1 MKQIMMTLTCGR
13 ACSRSTKRTSSFC
26 ARLIAA
32 FAAVLCCTMTT
43 TVYAQDKVEQ
53 ALKLAEQ
60 KAKLADGNVENG
72 KVQYEAA
79 VSFISDDLGEKKDLD
94 RALTYANRAL
104 KIAQEHPA
112 PQDTLKGL
120 TCYALGMIYMWKQ
133 SWENCFDYMEMAMDA
148 FQEELGRYDPVTN
161 GTKLVY
167 GYFMAGAQPLRAFPL
182 IQEAFND
189 NSMAPQNK
197 RIENMDM
204 AFIAQSVALEMLI
217 AEYTKRLS
225 HAVPMIIHEGKSY
238 LVVQTKDWNM
248 ERPLVGWMVPSM
260 LRTEAENASFKGDDF
275 ILCGENYQFIVVPEE
290 EKEQY
295 NLNFN
300 FLHQIRNPRQIQ
312 VKDGSSCIWFLNDQ
326 SYNDILNKYRE
337 FKSKESR

>member
-1 MKQIMMTLTCGR
+1 MKKILTTLI
-13 ACSRSTKRTSSFC
+13 
-26 ARLIAA
+26 IAI
-32 FAAVLCCTMTT
+32 LCCAMTT
-43 TVYAQDKVEQ
+43 TVHAQDKVEQ

-60 KAKLADGNVENG
+60 KAKFADENMENG

-94 RALTYANRAL
+94 RALTYANRAF

-167 GYFMAGAQPLRAFPL
+167 GHFMAGAQHLRAFTL
-182 IQEAFND
+182 ILQAFTD

-197 RIENMDM
+197 RIEHIDK
-204 AFIAQSVALEMLI
+204 AFIAQSMALELLI
-217 AEYTKRLS
+217 ADYTKRMS
-225 HAVPMIIHEGKSY
+225 HAVPAVIHEGKSY
-238 LVVQTKDWNM
+238 YVIQTKDWNM
-248 ERPLVGWMVPSM
+248 ERPLVGWTVPSM
-260 LRTEAENASFKGDDF
+260 LRTDAENASFKGDDL
-275 ILCGENYQFIVVPEE
+275 ILCDDNFQLFVVPEE
-290 EKEQY
+290 EKEKY
-295 NLNFN
+295 NLNFS
-300 FLHQIRNPRQIQ
+300 FLHQVRNPRQLQI
-312 VKDGSSCIWFLNDQ
+312 KDGSSYIWFLNDQ
-326 SYNDILNKYRE
+326 SYNDILKKYRE
-337 FKSKESR
+337 FKSKK

>member
-1 MKQIMMTLTCGR
+1 MKKILTTLV
-13 ACSRSTKRTSSFC
+13 A
-26 ARLIAA
+26 I
-32 FAAVLCCTMTT
+32 LCCAMTT
-43 TVYAQDKVEQ
+43 TVHAQDKVEQ

-60 KAKLADGNVENG
+60 KAKFADENVENG

-79 VSFISDDLGEKKDLD
+79 ISFISDDLGEKKDLD

-182 IQEAFND
+182 ILQAFTD

-197 RIENMDM
+197 RIENIDK
-204 AFIAQSVALEMLI
+204 AFIAQSMALEMLI
-217 AEYTKRLS
+217 ADYTKRMS
-225 HAVPMIIHEGKSY
+225 HAVPAVIHEGKSY
-238 LVVQTKDWNM
+238 YVIQTKDWNM
-248 ERPLVGWMVPSM
+248 ERPLVGWTVPSM
-260 LRTEAENASFKGDDF
+260 LRTDAENASFKGDDL
-275 ILCGENYQFIVVPEE
+275 ILCDDNFQLFVVPEE
-290 EKEQY
+290 EKEKY
-295 NLNFN
+295 NLNFS
-300 FLHQIRNPRQIQ
+300 FLHQVRNPRQLQI
-312 VKDGSSCIWFLNDQ
+312 KDGSSYIWFLNDQ
-326 SYNDILNKYRE
+326 SYNDILKKYRE
-337 FKSKESR
+337 FKSKK

>member
-1 MKQIMMTLTCGR
+1 MKKILTTLI
-13 ACSRSTKRTSSFC
+13 
-26 ARLIAA
+26 IAI
-32 FAAVLCCTMTT
+32 LCCAMTT
-43 TVYAQDKVEQ
+43 TVHAQDKVEQ

-60 KAKLADGNVENG
+60 KAKFADENMENG

-94 RALTYANRAL
+94 RALTYANRAF
-104 KIAQEHPA
+104 KISLEHPA

-182 IQEAFND
+182 ILQAFTD

-197 RIENMDM
+197 RIENIDK
-204 AFIAQSVALEMLI
+204 AFIAQSMALEMLI
-217 AEYTKRLS
+217 ADYTKRMS
-225 HAVPMIIHEGKSY
+225 HAVPAVIHEGKSY
-238 LVVQTKDWNM
+238 YVIQTKDWNM
-248 ERPLVGWMVPSM
+248 ERPLVGWTVPSM
-260 LRTEAENASFKGDDF
+260 LRTDAENASFKGDDL
-275 ILCGENYQFIVVPEE
+275 ILCDDNFQLFVVPEE
-290 EKEQY
+290 EKEKY
-295 NLNFN
+295 NLNFS
-300 FLHQIRNPRQIQ
+300 FLHQVRNPRQLQI
-312 VKDGSSCIWFLNDQ
+312 KDGSSYIWFLNDQ
-326 SYNDILNKYRE
+326 SYNDILKKYRE
-337 FKSKESR
+337 FKSKK

>member
-1 MKQIMMTLTCGR
+1 MKKILTTLI
-13 ACSRSTKRTSSFC
+13 
-26 ARLIAA
+26 IAI
-32 FAAVLCCTMTT
+32 LCCAMTT
-43 TVYAQDKVEQ
+43 TVHAQDKVEQ

-60 KAKLADGNVENG
+60 KAKFADENMENG

-94 RALTYANRAL
+94 RALIYANRAF

-182 IQEAFND
+182 IQQAFTD

-204 AFIAQSVALEMLI
+204 ASILQSIALEMLI
-217 AEYTKRLS
+217 ADYTKRMS
-225 HAVPMIIHEGKSY
+225 HAVPAVIHEGKSY
-238 LVVQTKDWNM
+238 YVIQTKDWNM
-248 ERPLVGWMVPSM
+248 ERPLVGWTVPSM
-260 LRTEAENASFKGDDF
+260 LRTDAENASFKGDDL
-275 ILCGENYQFIVVPEE
+275 ILCDDNFQLFVVPEE
-290 EKEQY
+290 EKEKY
-295 NLNFN
+295 NLNFS
-300 FLHQIRNPRQIQ
+300 FLHQVRNPRQLQI
-312 VKDGSSCIWFLNDQ
+312 KDGSSYIWFLNDQ
-326 SYNDILNKYRE
+326 SYNDILKKYRE
-337 FKSKESR
+337 FKSKK

>member
-1 MKQIMMTLTCGR
+1 MKKILTTLI
-13 ACSRSTKRTSSFC
+13 
-26 ARLIAA
+26 IAI
-32 FAAVLCCTMTT
+32 LCCAMTT
-43 TVYAQDKVEQ
+43 TVHAQDKVEQ

-60 KAKLADGNVENG
+60 KAKFADENMENG

-94 RALTYANRAL
+94 RALTYANRAF

-182 IQEAFND
+182 ILPAFTD

-197 RIENMDM
+197 RIENIDK
-204 AFIAQSVALEMLI
+204 AFIAQSMALEMLI
-217 AEYTKRLS
+217 ADYTKRMS
-225 HAVPMIIHEGKSY
+225 HAVPAVIHEGKSY
-238 LVVQTKDWNM
+238 YVIQTKDWNM
-248 ERPLVGWMVPSM
+248 ERPLVGWTVPSM
-260 LRTEAENASFKGDDF
+260 LRTDAENASFKGDDL
-275 ILCGENYQFIVVPEE
+275 ILCDDNFQLFVVPEE
-290 EKEQY
+290 EKEKY
-295 NLNFN
+295 NLNFS
-300 FLHQIRNPRQIQ
+300 FLHQVRNPRQLQI
-312 VKDGSSCIWFLNDQ
+312 KDGSSYIWFLNDQ
-326 SYNDILNKYRE
+326 SYNDILKKYRE
-337 FKSKESR
+337 FKSKK

>member
-1 MKQIMMTLTCGR
+1 MKKILTTLI
-13 ACSRSTKRTSSFC
+13 
-26 ARLIAA
+26 IAI
-32 FAAVLCCTMTT
+32 LCCAMTT
-43 TVYAQDKVEQ
+43 TVHAQDKVEQ

-60 KAKLADGNVENG
+60 KAKFADENMENG

-94 RALTYANRAL
+94 RALTYANRAF

-182 IQEAFND
+182 IQQAFTD

-197 RIENMDM
+197 RIENMDK
-204 AFIAQSVALEMLI
+204 AFIAQSMALEMLI
-217 AEYTKRLS
+217 ADYTKRMS
-225 HAVPMIIHEGKSY
+225 HAVPAVIHEGKSY
-238 LVVQTKDWNM
+238 YVIQTKDWNM
-248 ERPLVGWMVPSM
+248 ERPLVGWTVPSM
-260 LRTEAENASFKGDDF
+260 LRTDAENASFKGDDL
-275 ILCGENYQFIVVPEE
+275 ILCDDNFQLFVVPEE
-290 EKEQY
+290 EKEKY
-295 NLNFN
+295 NLNFS
-300 FLHQIRNPRQIQ
+300 FLHQVRNPRQLQI
-312 VKDGSSCIWFLNDQ
+312 KDGSSYIWFLNDQ
-326 SYNDILNKYRE
+326 SYNDILKKYRE
-337 FKSKESR
+337 FKSKK

>member
-1 MKQIMMTLTCGR
+1 MKKILTTLI
-13 ACSRSTKRTSSFC
+13 
-26 ARLIAA
+26 IAI
-32 FAAVLCCTMTT
+32 LCCAMTT
-43 TVYAQDKVEQ
+43 TVHAQDKVEQ

-60 KAKLADGNVENG
+60 KAKFADENMENG

-94 RALTYANRAL
+94 RALTYANRAF

-161 GTKLVY
+161 GTKLIY

-182 IQEAFND
+182 IQQAFND

-204 AFIAQSVALEMLI
+204 ASILQSVALEMLI
-217 AEYTKRLS
+217 ADYTKRMS
-225 HAVPMIIHEGKSY
+225 HAVPMIIHDGKKY

-260 LRTEAENASFKGDDF
+260 LRTDAENATFKGDDF
-275 ILCGENYQFIVVPEE
+275 ILCDDNYQFIVVPEE
-290 EKEQY
+290 EKAQY

-300 FLHQIRNPRQIQ
+300 FRHHIRNPRQLQ
-312 VKDGSSCIWFLNDQ
+312 VEDGSSCIWFLNDQ
-326 SYNDILNKYRE
+326 YYNDILNKFRE
-337 FKSKESR
+337 FKSKK

>member
-1 MKQIMMTLTCGR
+1 MKKILTTLI
-13 ACSRSTKRTSSFC
+13 
-26 ARLIAA
+26 IAI
-32 FAAVLCCTMTT
+32 LCCAMTT
-43 TVYAQDKVEQ
+43 TVHAQDKVEQ

-60 KAKLADGNVENG
+60 KAKFADENMENG

-94 RALTYANRAL
+94 RALTYANRAF

-167 GYFMAGAQPLRAFPL
+167 GYFMAGAQPLRAFPM
-182 IQEAFND
+182 IQQAFTD

-197 RIENMDM
+197 RIENIDK
-204 AFIAQSVALEMLI
+204 AFIAQSMALEMLI
-217 AEYTKRLS
+217 ADYTKRMS
-225 HAVPMIIHEGKSY
+225 HAVPAVIHEGKSY
-238 LVVQTKDWNM
+238 YVIQTKDWNM
-248 ERPLVGWMVPSM
+248 ERPLVGWTVPSM
-260 LRTEAENASFKGDDF
+260 LRTDAENASFKGDDL
-275 ILCGENYQFIVVPEE
+275 ILCDDNFQLFVVPEE
-290 EKEQY
+290 EKEKY
-295 NLNFN
+295 NLNFS
-300 FLHQIRNPRQIQ
+300 FLHQVRNPRQLQI
-312 VKDGSSCIWFLNDQ
+312 KDGSSYIWFLNDQ
-326 SYNDILNKYRE
+326 SYNDILKKYRE
-337 FKSKESR
+337 FKSKK